1 MIEAI
6 TGRIEELTPT
16 WVVLGTQGGVSYRM
30 EISLQVYTALEEGA
44 KDSPVRL
51 LVHEAIREDAWVLYG
66 FIDERERSL
75 FRNLIGVSGVGTASA
90 RLILSSIAAPELEHV
105 IAGGDVSRLKSVK
118 GIGIK
123 TAQRIIVDLKGKVA
137 VSEEIS
143 VAPEPNREESEVF
156 NEALAAL
163 TMLGFTRQQSFKAL
177 KSIFAAQP
185 DIKVENAIKKALAL
199 LH

>member
-123 TAQRIIVDLKGKVA
+123 TAQRIIVDLKDKIKTDPDIILEQ
-137 VSEEIS
+137 S
-143 VAPEPNREESEVF
+143 PETASPAF
-156 NEALAAL
+156 DEALQAL
-163 TMLGFTRQQSFKAL
+163 VILGFQRQAAQKAL
-177 KSIFAAQP
+177 KKLFADNPSLTIEA
-185 DIKVENAIKKALAL
+185 AIKKAMAL
-199 LH
+199 L